1 MNDRIPG
8 APGQYKATVTAAEFQ
23 KLQAGEQFNIVLVR
37 DDQPIVEGTPYSKAA
52 VLPEALGKVICPDIA
67 DPTPADAFR
76 ELLKMTS
83 PYNLLDNSDFRN
95 PVNQRGLSV
104 YEAGS
109 IRYTIDRW
117 RAMSRNTVKVPD
129 AWGDGDGNSGYG
141 SIIIKNTSTTQ
152 TMGFAQY
159 LPDEKVP
166 NAGDMITV
174 ACADNYGTV
183 YCGSAAMPKS
193 GYTKVVSIGNAAHI
207 SVYAQSEGARVTFIV
222 QPDSSIQLNWVAL
235 YAGAYTADT
244 LPAYRPKGYA
254 AELMEC
260 MRYYQI
266 CSKADVAAV
275 DLRPTMRLSSPTITE
290 VDGGYAYSADL

>member
-52 VLPEALGKVICPDIA
+52 VLPDALGKVICPDIA
-67 DPTPADAFR
+67 APTPADAFR

-95 PVNQRGLSV
+95 PVNQRGLYV
-104 YEAGS
+104 YEAGF
-109 IRYTIDRW
+109 IRYRIDRW

-183 YCGSAAMPKS
+183 NCGSAALPTS
-193 GYTKVVSIGNAAHI
+193 GYTKAVSTGNAAHI
-207 SVYAQSEGARVTFIV
+207 SVYAQSKGERIKFSAKQGST
-222 QPDSSIQLNWVAL
+222 IQINCVAHN
-235 YAGAYTADT
+235 GCAYTANT
-244 LPAYRPKGYA
+244 VTEYRPKGD
-254 AELMEC
+254 AEERVEC
-260 MRYYQI
+260 IDYYQI
-266 CSKADVAAV
+266 CSKEDVTSV
-275 DLRPTMRLSSPTITE
+275 
-290 VDGGYAYSADL
+290 